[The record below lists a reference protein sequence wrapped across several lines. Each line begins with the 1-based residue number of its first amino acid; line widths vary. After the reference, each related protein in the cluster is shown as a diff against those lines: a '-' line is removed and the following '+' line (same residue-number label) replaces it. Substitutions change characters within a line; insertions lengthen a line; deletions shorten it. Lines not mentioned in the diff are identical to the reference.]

1 MRQFC
6 NRILNKLYIDSVA
19 SMLNL
24 LCCVSSRWICSDYL
38 VTIIWRNTDK
48 RRALFHPAFVGGSNT
63 NNDTICS
70 IQECHILPRSHLYC
84 HLHHNDHFILD
95 TCFFLL
101 VQPVW
106 YDLLFVFLF
115 PTFCLLLLFSL
126 FLLLLNSFKYII
138 FCETFSIMLW
148 SDSCFCFHLFLFCFL
163 LKIFGEIRFNPLSCC
178 GNSWSHWSCWNS
190 TYLPN

>member
-24 LCCVSSRWICSDYL
+24 LCCASRRWICSDYL

-48 RRALFHPAFVGGSNT
+48 RRALFHPAF
-63 NNDTICS
+63 
-70 IQECHILPRSHLYC
+70 
-84 HLHHNDHFILD
+84 
-95 TCFFLL
+95 LL

-106 YDLLFVFLF
+106 YDLLFLFYF

-138 FCETFSIMLW
+138 VCETFSIMLW

-163 LKIFGEIRFNPLSCC
+163 LKIFGEIRFNPLSGC